1 MTARFTAKA
10 SIAAVLVGLSLS
22 GSAAAQTTIF
32 TTTDFRQDR
41 DLWTDPAYTGTTPP
55 VSSGAWRST
64 SRADE
69 LGRSLLARGV
79 RFGGHRQGRRRE
91 P

>member
-22 GSAAAQTTIF
+22 GSAVAQTTIF

-41 DLWTDPAYTGTTPP
+41 DLWTDPAYYRNNTP

-69 LGRSLLARGV
+69 LGRKALGQWCTVRRAQAR
-79 RFGGHRQGRRRE
+79 
-91 P
+91 